1 MTLSRVP
8 RFDAEGLPE
17 RGDHAVVV
25 GASVAGLCAARVLA
39 DGFEAVTLLDRDPL
53 PDEPAARDGAPQSH
67 HPHVMLEAGRATLED
82 LFSGFVGDVLSA
94 GGLLLDG
101 STDLTHYFE
110 DGYLARGPERLP
122 LLCAS
127 RPLFEQVLRRRVR
140 ALDGVTVRG
149 DCRMTDYR
157 YDDAAGAVTGVRID
171 DESGQTELAADL
183 VVDAT
188 GRTSKTPAW
197 LEERGYE
204 APPVDEVTID
214 VSYSTAVIERPP
226 GDRRGFL
233 VPPSAPRKRGA
244 VVIPVEGDRWEV
256 LLQGVHDADPPT
268 EREAFVEY
276 AESLPVPRVGELVA
290 SRPWATEEI
299 GYYPF
304 PASVRRRYEALDR
317 FPDGLVVVGDAL
329 ASFNPVYGQ
338 GMSVAAMDAPLL
350 QHALADGGLEDV
362 GPRFFDRAAGVID
375 DVWQIAVGADFGFP
389 ETEGPKPRGTAVLNW
404 YLSRLLHRAHSDG
417 DLTNAFAR
425 VLRLE
430 QPPSTLLRP
439 GVVRRVFLPTR

>member
-1 MTLSRVP
+1 MSSGTTPS
-8 RFDAEGLPE
+8 EE
-17 RGDHAVVV
+17 
-25 GASVAGLCAARVLA
+25 
-39 DGFEAVTLLDRDPL
+39 GFEAVTVLDRDPL
-53 PDEPAARDGAPQSH
+53 PDEAVARDGAPQSH

-82 LFSGFVGDVLSA
+82 LFPGFVEDVLSA

-110 DGYLARGPERLP
+110 GDTLADGPERLP

-127 RPLFEQVLRRRVR
+127 RPLLEQVLRRRVR
-140 ALDGVTVRG
+140 ALDGVTVRD

-157 YDDAAGAVTGVRID
+157 YDEATGTVTGVEID
-171 DESGQTELAADL
+171 DGTGETELAADL

-188 GRTSKTPAW
+188 GRTSRTPNW
-197 LEERGYE
+197 LEDNGFQS
-204 APPVDEVTID
+204 PPVDEVKID
-214 VSYSTAVIERPP
+214 IAYSTAVVERPP
-226 GDRRGFL
+226 EDRRGFL

-276 AESLPVPRVGELVA
+276 ARSLPVAEVGQIAA
-290 SRPWATEEI
+290 SRPWVSEEI

-317 FPDGLVVVGDAL
+317 FPDGLVVLGDAL

-338 GMSVAAMDAPLL
+338 GMSVAAMDALL
-350 QHALADGGLEDV
+350 LHHTLATDGLDDV
-362 GPRFFDRAAGVID
+362 GRRFFDRAGDVVD

-389 ETEGPKPRGTAVLNW
+389 ETEGPKPAGTGVLNW

-417 DLTNAFAR
+417 DLTNVFTR

-430 QPPSTLLRP
+430 QPPSALLRP
-439 GVVRRVFLPTR
+439 GVVRRVLLPI